1 MVIGAGRGI
10 RCPRIALVWQA
21 GGLHRRELPFDGGP
35 LGDEGFCCNLES
47 IAAGILD
54 GKTMIRVDGGGRAC
68 GGGTAVEHTQA
79 LYEWNGKSLAS
90 PLDLSIDFH

>member
-10 RCPRIALVWQA
+10 RCPRIALVWLA

-47 IAAGILD
+47 IAAGILE